1 MSAWLKIYATQ
12 LKDCTMFFFKNLT
25 EAQRKLA
32 ATIGFVVMI
41 VALLAMSGLN
51 DKQAP
56 QDAATGADTSEQV
69 VAANEQAA
77 SLDEQAAAD
86 KTEATDEQAA
96 ADKTE
101 ATANAAGEASA
112 DASDEAST
120 DAAAAMTQN
129 SEDKAN

>member
-1 MSAWLKIYATQ
+1 
-12 LKDCTMFFFKNLT
+12 MFFFKNLT

-56 QDAATGADTSEQV
+56 QDTATGADTSEQV

-77 SLDEQAAAD
+77 SS
-86 KTEATDEQAA
+86 DEQAA

-101 ATANAAGEASA
+101 ATANASGEAST
-112 DASDEAST
+112 DASVEASANASVEAST
-120 DAAAAMTQN
+120 DAAAAMTQS

>member
-1 MSAWLKIYATQ
+1 
-12 LKDCTMFFFKNLT
+12 MFFFKNLT

-77 SLDEQAAAD
+77 SSDEQSAAD
-86 KTEATDEQAA
+86 KTEATDEPDA
-96 ADKTE
+96 ADKNE
-101 ATANAAGEASA
+101 ATANASGEASA
-112 DASDEAST
+112 DASDEASA

>member
-1 MSAWLKIYATQ
+1 
-12 LKDCTMFFFKNLT
+12 MFFFKNLT

-56 QDAATGADTSEQV
+56 QDTATGADTSEQV

-77 SLDEQAAAD
+77 SSDEQAAAD
-86 KTEATDEQAA
+86 KTEATDEPAA
-96 ADKTE
+96 ADKT
-101 ATANAAGEASA
+101 EASA

-129 SEDKAN
+129 SENKAN

>member
-1 MSAWLKIYATQ
+1 
-12 LKDCTMFFFKNLT
+12 MFFFKNLT

-51 DKQAP
+51 DKLAP

-77 SLDEQAAAD
+77 SSDEQAAAD
-86 KTEATDEQAA
+86 KTKATS
-96 ADKTE
+96 
-101 ATANAAGEASA
+101 NASGEASA
-112 DASDEAST
+112 DASGEAST

>member
-1 MSAWLKIYATQ
+1 
-12 LKDCTMFFFKNLT
+12 MFFFKNLT

-32 ATIGFVVMI
+32 AATGFVVMI

-69 VAANEQAA
+69 VAANEQAT
-77 SLDEQAAAD
+77 SS
-86 KTEATDEQAA
+86 DEQAA

-101 ATANAAGEASA
+101 ATANASGEASA
-112 DASDEAST
+112 DASDEART
-120 DAAAAMTQN
+120 DAAAAMTQS

>member
-1 MSAWLKIYATQ
+1 
-12 LKDCTMFFFKNLT
+12 MFFFKNLT

-56 QDAATGADTSEQV
+56 QDTATGADTSEQV
-69 VAANEQAA
+69 VAANEQAT
-77 SLDEQAAAD
+77 SSDEQAAAD

-101 ATANAAGEASA
+101 ATANVSGESTANASGETSA
-112 DASDEAST
+112 DASYEAST
-120 DAAAAMTQN
+120 DAAAAMTQS

>member
-1 MSAWLKIYATQ
+1 
-12 LKDCTMFFFKNLT
+12 MFFFKNLT

-77 SLDEQAAAD
+77 SSDEQAAAD

-96 ADKTE
+96 AVKTE
-101 ATANAAGEASA
+101 AAANASGEASA
-112 DASDEAST
+112 DASGEAST
-120 DAAAAMTQN
+120 DAAAAMTQS

>member
-1 MSAWLKIYATQ
+1 
-12 LKDCTMFFFKNLT
+12 MFFFKNLT

-56 QDAATGADTSEQV
+56 QDAATSADTSEQV

-77 SLDEQAAAD
+77 SSDEQAAAD
-86 KTEATDEQAA
+86 TT
-96 ADKTE
+96 
-101 ATANAAGEASA
+101 EASA
-112 DASDEAST
+112 NASVEAST

>member
-1 MSAWLKIYATQ
+1 
-12 LKDCTMFFFKNLT
+12 MFFFKNLT

-32 ATIGFVVMI
+32 ATTVFVVMI

-56 QDAATGADTSEQV
+56 QDTATGADTSEQV

-77 SLDEQAAAD
+77 SSDELAAAD
-86 KTEATDEQAA
+86 KTEATS
-96 ADKTE
+96 
-101 ATANAAGEASA
+101 NASGEASA
-112 DASDEAST
+112 DASGEAST

>member
-1 MSAWLKIYATQ
+1 
-12 LKDCTMFFFKNLT
+12 MFFFKNLT

-77 SLDEQAAAD
+77 SSDEQAAAD
-86 KTEATDEQAA
+86 TTEAI
-96 ADKTE
+96 
-101 ATANAAGEASA
+101 ANASGEASA
-112 DASDEAST
+112 DAADEAST
-120 DAAAAMTQN
+120 DAAAAMSKS

>member
-1 MSAWLKIYATQ
+1 
-12 LKDCTMFFFKNLT
+12 MFFFKNLT

-69 VAANEQAA
+69 VAANEQAT
-77 SLDEQAAAD
+77 SS
-86 KTEATDEQAA
+86 DEQAA

-101 ATANAAGEASA
+101 ATANASGEASA
-112 DASDEAST
+112 DAADEAST
-120 DAAAAMTQN
+120 DPAAAMTQN

>member
-1 MSAWLKIYATQ
+1 
-12 LKDCTMFFFKNLT
+12 MFFFKNLT

-77 SLDEQAAAD
+77 SS
-86 KTEATDEQAA
+86 DEQAA

-101 ATANAAGEASA
+101 ATANASG
-112 DASDEAST
+112 EAST
-120 DAAAAMTQN
+120 DAAAAMTQS
-129 SEDKAN
+129 SEDKANQASAARCEHRQA